1 MPRII
6 SPEVRLEAMSLYV
19 TGDHSAK
26 RITEKIA
33 DKFGIGITISTI
45 YSWSKKFNWDEK
57 RLQIHSAGT
66 DAIMETESQR
76 FARLHTEHL
85 DLYEKIR
92 HKAEDDLEGL
102 EFHDAGT
109 AARTI
114 DMGIQGERETM
125 KGLINI
131 QFVQDILNVLVEEI
145 SDPVIIGRI
154 SGRFQGLLQKSDTN
168 N

>member
-1 MPRII
+1 MPRLI
-6 SPEVRLEAMSLYV
+6 SPEIRLEAMGLYV
-19 TGDHSAK
+19 SGEHTAK
-26 RITEKIA
+26 EITEKISN
-33 DKFGIGITISTI
+33 KFDIDVTISTI
-45 YSWSKKFNWDEK
+45 YAWSKKFNWDEK
-57 RLQIHSAGT
+57 RLTLHSKAT
-66 DAIMETESQR
+66 SDIMETESQR

-92 HKAEDDLEGL
+92 HKAEDDLDGL

-109 AARTI
+109 ASRTI

-145 SDPVIIGRI
+145 EDPVIIGRI
-154 SGRFQGLLQKSDTN
+154 SGRFQGILQKSGSDK
-168 N
+168 

>member
-1 MPRII
+1 MPKRI
-6 SPEVRLEAMSLYV
+6 SPEVRLEAMGLYIS
-19 TGDHSAK
+19 GDHTAK
-26 RITEKIA
+26 QITEKLSE
-33 DKFGIGITISTI
+33 KFDVDVTMSTV
-45 YSWSKKFNWDEK
+45 YSWSRKYNWDEK
-57 RLQIHSAGT
+57 RLDIQTKAS
-66 DAIMETESQR
+66 DMVVETESQR
-76 FARLHTEHL
+76 FARLQKEHL

-145 SDPVIIGRI
+145 EDPALIGRI
-154 SGRFQGLLQKSDTN
+154 SGRFQGLLQKADKD
-168 N
+168 

>member
-1 MPRII
+1 MPRLI
-6 SPEVRLEAMSLYV
+6 SPEVRLEAMGLYV
-19 TGDHSAK
+19 SGEHTAK
-26 RITEKIA
+26 EITEKIS
-33 DKFGIGITISTI
+33 DKFDVAVTISTI
-45 YSWSKKFNWDEK
+45 YSWSKKYNWDEK
-57 RLQIHSAGT
+57 RLELHSQAST
-66 DAIMETESQR
+66 AVMESESQR

-102 EFHDAGT
+102 AFRDAGT

-114 DMGIQGERETM
+114 DMGIQGEREAM

-145 SDPVIIGRI
+145 EDPVVIGKI
-154 SGRFQGLLQKSDTN
+154 SGRFQGLLQSADAK
-168 N
+168 

>member
-6 SPEVRLEAMSLYV
+6 SPEVRLEAMGLYV
-19 TGDHSAK
+19 SGDHSAK
-26 RITEKIA
+26 EITEKLS
-33 DKFGIGITISTI
+33 DKFDVAVTVSTI

-57 RLQIHSAGT
+57 RLELQTQGT
-66 DAIMETESQR
+66 TAVMESESQR
-76 FARLHTEHL
+76 FARLQTEHL

-92 HKAEDDLEGL
+92 HRAEDDFGILH
-102 EFHDAGT
+102 FDDAGA

-114 DMGIQGERETM
+114 DMSVQGERETM

-145 SDPVIIGRI
+145 DDPALIGRI
-154 SGRFQGLLQKSDTN
+154 SGRFQGIIQSADTKS
-168 N
+168 

>member
-6 SPEVRLEAMSLYV
+6 SPEVRLEAMGLYV
-19 TGDHSAK
+19 AGEHSAK
-26 RITEKIA
+26 QITEKIS
-33 DKFGIGITISTI
+33 DKFGVGITISTI
-45 YSWSKKFNWDEK
+45 YSWSRKFNWDEK
-57 RLQIHSAGT
+57 RIELQSNASV
-66 DAIMETESQR
+66 AIMESESQR
-76 FARLHTEHL
+76 FGRLQTEHL

-102 EFHDAGT
+102 EFHDAGV
-109 AARTI
+109 ASRTI

-145 SDPVIIGRI
+145 SDPIIISKI
-154 SGRFQGLLQKSDTN
+154 SGRFQNILQQSGSDK
-168 N
+168 

>member
-6 SPEVRLEAMSLYV
+6 SPEVRLEAMGLYV
-19 TGDHSAK
+19 TGEHSAK
-26 RITEKIA
+26 RITEKLS
-33 DKFGIGITISTI
+33 DKLGVGITISTI

-57 RLQIHSAGT
+57 RLEIQSVGT
-66 DAIMETESQR
+66 KAIMETESQR
-76 FARLHTEHL
+76 FSRLNTDHL
-85 DLYEKIR
+85 NIYGKLR
-92 HKAEDDLEGL
+92 VKAEDDLEGL

-114 DMGIQGERETM
+114 DMSIQGERETM

-145 SDPVIIGRI
+145 TDEKVIGRI
-154 SGRFQGLLQKSDTN
+154 ASRFQGIIQQAGSKN
-168 N
+168 

>member
-6 SPEVRLEAMSLYV
+6 SPEVRLEAMGLYV
-19 TGDHSAK
+19 AGDHSAK
-26 RITEKIA
+26 EITEKLA
-33 DKFGIGITISTI
+33 EKFDVAVTISTI

-57 RLQIHSAGT
+57 RLDLHSKAST
-66 DAIMETESQR
+66 AILETESQR
-76 FARLHTEHL
+76 FARLQTEHL

-92 HKAEDDLEGL
+92 HKAEDDLVGL
-102 EFHDAGT
+102 EFTDAGT
-109 AARTI
+109 ASRTI

-145 SDPVIIGRI
+145 EDPATIARI
-154 SGRFQGLLQKSDTN
+154 SGRFQGLLQIADTK
-168 N
+168 

>member
-6 SPEVRLEAMSLYV
+6 SPEVRLEAMRLYV
-19 TGDHSAK
+19 AGESSAK
-26 RITEKIA
+26 QITEKIS
-33 DKFGIGITISTI
+33 DQFGVNITISTV

-57 RLQIHSAGT
+57 RIQLQGNASVAVIES
-66 DAIMETESQR
+66 ESQR
-76 FARLHTEHL
+76 FGRLQSEHL
-85 DLYEKIR
+85 NLYEKIR
-92 HKAEDDLEGL
+92 HKASDDLEGL
-102 EFHDAGT
+102 EFHDAGV

-145 SDPVIIGRI
+145 SDPNTIARI
-154 SGRFQGLLQKSDTN
+154 SGRFQNIIQQTGSNT
-168 N
+168 